1 MRTSPAHDPAD
12 LPLAGRGPSIQD
24 DLDDAVIVRATNDDA
39 ADVTPADA
47 GRADRPLSRAERR
60 GARRARAGR
69 RPPPTYGGASPVP
82 IKRLVKRGRDPRLPR
97 R

>member
-1 MRTSPAHDPAD
+1 MRNSPDHEPAD
-12 LPLAGRGPSIQD
+12 RPLSGRGPSIED
-24 DLDDAVIVRATNDDA
+24 DLDDALIVRAADDAA

-47 GRADRPLSRAERR
+47 GRADQPLSRAERR

-69 RPPPTYGGASPVP
+69 RPPPTYGGAPPVP
-82 IKRLVKRGRDPRLPR
+82 IKRPVKRGRDPRLPR